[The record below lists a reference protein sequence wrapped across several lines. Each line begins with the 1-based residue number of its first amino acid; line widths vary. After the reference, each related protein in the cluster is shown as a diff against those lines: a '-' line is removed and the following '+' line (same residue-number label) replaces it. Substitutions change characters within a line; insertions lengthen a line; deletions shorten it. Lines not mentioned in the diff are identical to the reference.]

1 MGLRQ
6 ERNQLNISGDKLI
19 VFIITIEKHEMQE

>member
-6 ERNQLNISGDKLI
+6 ERNQLNISGDELI
-19 VFIITIEKHEMQE
+19 VTWCCT